1 MSIIIAK
8 EHETEKKAMRDY
20 YAQTLME
27 LAEHDPRIVILDAD
41 LMNSIGTVPFAKKYP
56 ERTFNCGIGFVLIVP
71 EARAAAVAA
80 AIDALGLAHRQ
91 IGRVVADAGQGERVH
106 IG

>member
-8 EHETEKKAMRDY
+8 EHETEKKAMRDV

-27 LAEHDPRIVILDAD
+27 LWQSMTRRIVILDAD

-56 ERTFNCGIGFVLIVP
+56 ERTFNCGIEEADMIGTAAGMSATGLIP
-71 EARAAAVAA
+71 FTHTFSCFASR
-80 AIDALGLAHRQ
+80 R
-91 IGRVVADAGQGERVH
+91 VADQ
-106 IG
+106 IFI

>member
-8 EHETEKKAMRDY
+8 EHEPEKKAMRDV

-41 LMNSIGTVPFAKKYP
+41 LMNSIGT
-56 ERTFNCGIGFVLIVP
+56 EDT
-71 EARAAAVAA
+71 
-80 AIDALGLAHRQ
+80 
-91 IGRVVADAGQGERVH
+91 
-106 IG
+106 